1 MELSGL
7 KRGYWK
13 GRLRRAVGL
22 GLPFGFVVMV
32 MIATPVSA
40 SADAASPRAE
50 LVIPRVEKPPTLEDF
65 LQMKPRDELVGKL
78 AKVENF
84 TQYVPKY
91 GAPSTQVTEVYLGYD
106 DKHFYAVFVCFD
118 SEPRKIRARMTRR
131 DQIFDDDYVEVD
143 LDTFHDRRRAYQLWS
158 NPLGVQL
165 DNIWTEGQGPD
176 MSFDTVWHSRGQLT
190 AQGYVVWMAIP
201 FDSLR
206 FKPGPEQ
213 TWGLIMWRVIPR
225 LSEET
230 NWPGV
235 FLSLDGLLSQEA
247 TLRGISGISPGRT
260 VQLVPYGF
268 ARSHRVLDT
277 QDPDNVHFLSDRF
290 DPQAGL
296 DAKFILKD
304 SFVLDLAVNPD
315 FSQVESDDP
324 QITENRRFEVYFPE
338 KRPFFLENAGYFK
351 TPINLLFTR
360 RIADPQYG
368 ARLTGK
374 RGPYSLGILL
384 ADDEAPGKIVL
395 PGDPLFGQR
404 AKVGVFRLQRDF
416 FRRSALGVIYTD
428 RELAGSVNRV
438 GGLDG
443 HFKLGSHWAAAFQG
457 VTSFTRSLDGSR
469 LAGPAYKGYLRHTG
483 RHFYYDLEYDDRSPG
498 FSADLGFLANNQIT
512 RPFLRS
518 RTITG
523 PNMRTDMRSASQ
535 YALYQFRPENK
546 WLISWGPS
554 VLVNRMWDHSGTPL
568 DAFHDVGMLWELPG
582 FTLVEV
588 FQTADRELLQPR
600 DFASLA
606 EDRNFSHA
614 RNGFYVGSQCLQK
627 LNFKAEYT
635 RGTGINFLPPQGQP
649 PALANV
655 TRANLGVTLRPL
667 TPLRIQNSYL
677 LERLT
682 DRAGGASIFNNHIIR
697 SNWNWQFNRE
707 LSLRLILQY
716 NAALPNPALTSLQTS
731 KNYNADLLFTYL
743 VNPWTAL
750 YIGYNSNLQDVG
762 LLTSPTGTHL
772 VRTRGFLNDAR
783 QFFVKFSYLLRF

>member
-1 MELSGL
+1 
-7 KRGYWK
+7 
-13 GRLRRAVGL
+13 
-22 GLPFGFVVMV
+22 
-32 MIATPVSA
+32 
-40 SADAASPRAE
+40 
-50 LVIPRVEKPPTLEDF
+50 
-65 LQMKPRDELVGKL
+65 
-78 AKVENF
+78 
-84 TQYVPKY
+84 
-91 GAPSTQVTEVYLGYD
+91 
-106 DKHFYAVFVCFD
+106 
-118 SEPRKIRARMTRR
+118 
-131 DQIFDDDYVEVD
+131 
-143 LDTFHDRRRAYQLWS
+143 
-158 NPLGVQL
+158 
-165 DNIWTEGQGPD
+165 
-176 MSFDTVWHSRGQLT
+176 
-190 AQGYVVWMAIP
+190 
-201 FDSLR
+201 
-206 FKPGPEQ
+206 
-213 TWGLIMWRVIPR
+213 
-225 LSEET
+225 
-230 NWPGV
+230 
-235 FLSLDGLLSQEA
+235 
-247 TLRGISGISPGRT
+247 
-260 VQLVPYGF
+260 
-268 ARSHRVLDT
+268 
-277 QDPDNVHFLSDRF
+277 
-290 DPQAGL
+290 
-296 DAKFILKD
+296 
-304 SFVLDLAVNPD
+304 
-315 FSQVESDDP
+315 
-324 QITENRRFEVYFPE
+324 
-338 KRPFFLENAGYFK
+338 
-351 TPINLLFTR
+351 
-360 RIADPQYG
+360 
-368 ARLTGK
+368 
-374 RGPYSLGILL
+374 
-384 ADDEAPGKIVL
+384 
-395 PGDPLFGQR
+395 
-404 AKVGVFRLQRDF
+404 
-416 FRRSALGVIYTD
+416 
-428 RELAGSVNRV
+428 
-438 GGLDG
+438 
-443 HFKLGSHWAAAFQG
+443 
-457 VTSFTRSLDGSR
+457 
-469 LAGPAYKGYLRHTG
+469 
-483 RHFYYDLEYDDRSPG
+483 
-498 FSADLGFLANNQIT
+498 
-512 RPFLRS
+512 
-518 RTITG
+518 
-523 PNMRTDMRSASQ
+523 MRSASQ

-655 TRANLGVTLRPL
+655 TRASLGVTLRPL